1 MKTLCLLKRLVLAGM
16 VALSLGLSL
25 TPRAHASVIPNDS
38 THTSGPAQPVCDG
51 NESHGKGG

>member
-1 MKTLCLLKRLVLAGM
+1 MKTLSLLKRAVLVGM

-25 TPRAHASVIPNDS
+25 TPRAGASVAP
-38 THTSGPAQPVCDG
+38 THTSDTIQPAYDG